1 MANVLNAVFGIA
13 IAVLVVFTV
22 TLGIKAFFPP
32 PTAPDHQDFCGGEH
46 IKPLMPNETYVQ
58 PQCEKDQQVAYNVY
72 DQARQEYGKIQF
84 FIGILVGA
92 LLLMVTYF
100 VWNWTNIAAGLGT
113 GGIALVIYGFFN
125 GWDATGDPVKFVMLL
140 VVAGVVLLLAW
151 KLNKR
156 FRGEKK

>member
-13 IAVLVVFTV
+13 IAVIVVFTV

-32 PTAPDHQDFCGGEH
+32 PTAPDYRDFCGAEPA
-46 IKPLMPNETYVQ
+46 KPLLANETYVQ
-58 PQCEKDQQVAYNVY
+58 PQCEKDQQAAYELY
-72 DQARQEYGKIQF
+72 DTARQEYGRVQF
-84 FIGILVGA
+84 FIGIIVGA
-92 LLLMVTYF
+92 LLLIVTYF

-125 GWDATGDPVKFVMLL
+125 GWNATGDPVKFVMLL
-140 VVAGVVLLLAW
+140 IVAAVVLLLAW

-156 FRGEKK
+156 FRGASK